1 MNKRDWQK
9 DWMLAQRIRTADIWY
24 LPDSAPRQLN
34 TTQPLD
40 YVCAANSLYDWL
52 LRVQELENA
61 LQLAYRALT
70 DGMADVP
77 PGERYRKCAEMRA
90 EAKRVIRQALWMEAG
105 QCLDEFT

>member
-9 DWMLAQRIRTADIWY
+9 DWMLAQRIRTADIWH
-24 LPDSAPRQLN
+24 LPDSAPRQLT

-40 YVCAANSLYDWL
+40 YVYAAYSLHDWL
-52 LRVQELENA
+52 LRVREIEEA
-61 LQLAYRALT
+61 LQLAYRVLT

-90 EAKRVIRQALWMEAG
+90 EANRAIRQALGMEEAVR
-105 QCLDEFT
+105 